1 MAALFDLNAA
11 PTFRC
16 NFQVSGV
23 DTDPTTVTLYVRP
36 PNGASVSY
44 TYAGGTVTKD
54 SVGDYSKQITLDQR
68 GIWYWAW
75 TGTGACQASDSGT
88 VTVSA

>member
-1 MAALFDLNAA
+1 MAPVDLNSA

-23 DTDPTTVTLYVRP
+23 DTDPTTVSLYVRMP
-36 PNGASVSY
+36 DGTTATY
-44 TYAGGTVTKD
+44 TYAGGTLTKD
-54 SVGDYSKQITLDQR
+54 SVGDYSKQITLNQR
-68 GIWYWAW
+68 GIWYYAW

-88 VTVSA
+88 VTVIA